1 MVRISSE
8 WRFIPQSVVLT
19 ERAFEELSVLRE
31 CSEYKIV
38 RYDDELRL
46 ERSGKTIQM
55 KQDDVSVYGKI
66 LQLTSVRDFASQA
79 TGVIIGELCSFPIR
93 KRNDGCECARAS
105 QSIKRLQ
112 QAGYLFYFK
121 TSEIIIPIVR
131 MVDGIVYDQEG
142 GTPISVSKEGEKSKS
157 GFAEFVEKKKQES
170 LYRLQ
175 ERKRYC
181 NVKGNYNSASILMIQ

>member
-19 ERAFEELSVLRE
+19 ERAFEELSVLRK

-46 ERSGKTIQM
+46 ERSDKTIQM

-93 KRNDGCECARAS
+93 KRYDGCECPRAS

-121 TSEIIIPIVR
+121 TSEVIIPIVR
-131 MVDGIVYDQEG
+131 MLDGIVYDQEG
-142 GTPISVSKEGEKSKS
+142 GTPISISEKGENRSRDFLSLSKRKSRNHSFAYKKEEGI
-157 GFAEFVEKKKQES
+157 
-170 LYRLQ
+170 R
-175 ERKRYC
+175 
-181 NVKGNYNSASILMIQ
+181 